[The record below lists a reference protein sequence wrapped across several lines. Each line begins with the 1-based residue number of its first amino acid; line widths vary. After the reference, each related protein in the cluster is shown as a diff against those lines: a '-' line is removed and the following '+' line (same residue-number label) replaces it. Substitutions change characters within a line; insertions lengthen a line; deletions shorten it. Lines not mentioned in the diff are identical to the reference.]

1 MNTDYQPD
9 VPDKLT
15 DPVAKV
21 ERLKTLL
28 GTEWADKRIKTIVRV
43 ESDSPDRWGWV
54 AYFD

>member
-15 DPVAKV
+15 EPVDKV

-28 GTEWADKRIKTIVRV
+28 GTEWADKPIKTIVRV
-43 ESDSPDRWGWV
+43 ESNSPDRWGWV